1 MLGRACAGDGVI
13 RGPDE
18 PEPRWANALHCPYA
32 SDGAS
37 YPPFSPESEARVRRA
52 LRLLPLPLSIAICLP
67 AMADE
72 KPLNWGLCPVADV
85 LPVFEEA
92 PKADKDAAATRDQ
105 QPTDIEGNQLFG
117 TATVPQYQGNVTLK
131 RGDQFLGTDH
141 LSFDTESGNYIAE
154 GNVRYQDSSFRMVAQ
169 RAEGNQESDT
179 HKISDIQ
186 YQLVDRRGHGG
197 AESVDL
203 QGAVG
208 QMHRSTY
215 TTCDPSQPIWKL
227 SAPQIEVDN
236 DEGFGTARNAV
247 LRIGKVPVLWAPY
260 FKFPIDDRRQTGLL
274 YPEIGLSGRN
284 GFDYAQP
291 IYFNLAPNYDD
302 TLTPRYMSKRGFMLD
317 NEFRYLYDGGRGE
330 LQTAYLPND
339 KLRDKDRGQVQYEG
353 YHNINTHWQARANLA
368 WVSDERYMEDFSSK
382 LIGVTTSTL
391 QSQIGIYGTGET
403 WTAGLMADRW
413 QLTDYTLTEA
423 SLPYA
428 RQPRAFFTW
437 DKPVLSWL
445 ETGVYAEAVRFTHD
459 DVDQKIIDAD
469 GEYVRNGVVTPY
481 FNGSRLDVK
490 PYVTLPFA
498 GAAWY
503 VTPTL
508 AYRYTGYELDRGLA
522 QQTRLQALRDAGI
535 DPATATPEQ
544 LLGDTSPHRSMPI
557 VSLDAGM
564 FFDRETEIGGKSFL
578 HTLEPRLF
586 YLRTPY
592 RDQSDL
598 PIFDTRDFTFSWG
611 QLFRDSRYTGADRQ
625 NDANQ
630 LTMALSTRFIDQDTG
645 RERFSGSIGQILYFD
660 DSRVTLPNQAAVVEQ
675 GKSAWIADANYA
687 INDRWNLGATYQWD
701 PKLKREDLA
710 SVRARYLMSNDGIV
724 NLTYRYRVAPGASA
738 NATKAERTLLEQADL
753 SFLYPI
759 NERWSLVGRYY
770 YSIQD
775 KEPLEIIGGVQ
786 WDSCCLAVRALARR
800 YVRNREGE
808 MNNSFQI
815 EFVLKGLSSIGQNT
829 DRTLR
834 RAILG
839 YYRDDLYLVPPS
851 NTGAARDDYDP
862 NQIP

>member
-1 MLGRACAGDGVI
+1 MRK
-13 RGPDE
+13 
-18 PEPRWANALHCPYA
+18 
-32 SDGAS
+32 
-37 YPPFSPESEARVRRA
+37 A
-52 LRLLPLPLSIAICLP
+52 LRLLPLPLGIALCLP
-67 AMADE
+67 ALADD
-72 KPLNWGLCPVADV
+72 KPLNWGLCPASDV
-85 LPVFEEA
+85 LPAFGDA
-92 PKADKDAAATRDQ
+92 PPADKAAAATRVD
-105 QPTDIEGNQLFG
+105 QPTDIEGDQLSG
-117 TATVPQYQGNVTLK
+117 TSTVPQYEGNVALK

-141 LSFDTESGNYIAE
+141 LSFDTESGNYVAE
-154 GNVRYQDSSFRMVAQ
+154 GNVRYQDSSIRMVAK
-169 RAEGNQESDT
+169 RAEGNQEADT

-186 YQLVDRRGHGG
+186 YQLVSRRGNGG

-215 TTCDPSQPIWKL
+215 TTCDPSQPVWKL

-247 LRIGKVPVLWAPY
+247 LRIGKVPVLWAPW

-274 YPEIGLSGRN
+274 YPELGLSGRN

-302 TLTPRYMSKRGFMLD
+302 TLTPRYMSKRGLMVD

-330 LQTAYLPND
+330 LRTAYLPND
-339 KLRDKDRGQVQYEG
+339 ELRDKDRGRVEYSG
-353 YHNINTHWQARANLA
+353 YHNFNPNWQARANLA
-368 WVSDERYMEDFSSK
+368 WVSDERYVEDFSNR
-382 LIGVTTSTL
+382 LLGVTASNL
-391 QSQIGIYGTGET
+391 QSQAGIYGTGEN
-403 WTAGLMADRW
+403 WTAGLMADYW
-413 QLTDYTLTEA
+413 QLTDYTLTED
-423 SLPYA
+423 SLPYN
-428 RQPRAFFTW
+428 RQPRLFGTW
-437 DKPVLSWL
+437 DKPLLPWL
-445 ETGVYAEAVRFTHD
+445 EVGVYAEAVRFTHD
-459 DVDQKIIDAD
+459 DVHGKLGRED
-469 GEYVRNGVVTPY
+469 EYVRDGSERDVLG
-481 FNGSRLDVK
+481 GSRVDIK
-490 PYVTLPFA
+490 PYVTLPFS

-508 AYRYTGYELDRGLA
+508 AWRYTGYDLEQGLA
-522 QQTRLQALRDAGI
+522 DDIRASQLRAAGI

-544 LLGDTSPHRSMPI
+544 RRGNTSPDRSVPI
-557 VSLDAGM
+557 ASLDAGL
-564 FFDRETEIGGKSFL
+564 FFDRETTIGGTPYL

-630 LTMALSTRFIDQDTG
+630 LTMAMSTRFIDQETG

-660 DSRVTLPNQAAVVEQ
+660 DSRVTMPNNAPPVEE
-675 GKSAWIADANYA
+675 GKSAWIADANYM
-687 INDRWNLGATYQWD
+687 INDRWTLGATYQWD
-701 PKLKREDLA
+701 PKYKREDLA
-710 SVRARYLMSNDGIV
+710 SVRARYLMPNDGIV
-724 NLTYRYRVAPGASA
+724 NLSYRHRINPDGS
-738 NATKAERTLLEQADL
+738 NLLKQADL

-759 NERWSLVGRYY
+759 NPRWSAVGRYY
-770 YSIQD
+770 YSIED
-775 KEPLEIIGGVQ
+775 SKPLEIIGGVQ

-808 MNNSFQI
+808 LNTSFQL
-815 EFVLKGLSSIGQNT
+815 EFVLKGLSSFGQDT
-829 DRTLR
+829 GRTLR

-839 YYRDDLYLVPPS
+839 YNRDDLYLVPPS
-851 NTGAARDDYDP
+851 STGATRDDYDP
-862 NQIP
+862 NLIP

>member
-1 MLGRACAGDGVI
+1 M
-13 RGPDE
+13 
-18 PEPRWANALHCPYA
+18 
-32 SDGAS
+32 
-37 YPPFSPESEARVRRA
+37 RRA

-67 AMADE
+67 ALADD
-72 KPLNWGLCPVADV
+72 KPVNWGLCPVTDV
-85 LPVFEEA
+85 LPVFDDA
-92 PKADKDAAATRDQ
+92 PKADKAAAATRDQ
-105 QPTDIEGNQLFG
+105 QPTDIEGDQLTG
-117 TATVPQYQGNVTLK
+117 TSVVPNYQGNVALK
-131 RGDQFLGTDH
+131 RGDQFLGTDN
-141 LSFDTESGNYIAE
+141 LSFDTESGNYVAE
-154 GNVRYQDSSFRMVAQ
+154 GNVRYQDSSIRMKAR

-186 YQLVDRRGHGG
+186 YQLVSRRGNGG
-197 AESVDL
+197 AESIDL

-215 TTCDPSQPIWKL
+215 TTCDPSQPVWKL

-236 DEGFGTARNAV
+236 DAGFGTARNAV

-274 YPEIGLSGRN
+274 YPQIGLSGRN
-284 GFDYAQP
+284 GFDYTQP
-291 IYFNLAPNYDD
+291 IYLNLAPNFDD
-302 TLTPRYMSKRGFMLD
+302 TLMPRYMSKRGFMLD

-330 LQTAYLPND
+330 LLTAYLPND
-339 KLRDKDRGQVQYEG
+339 KLRDKDRGRVEFGG
-353 YHNINTHWQARANLA
+353 YHNINANWQARANLA
-368 WVSDERYMEDFSSK
+368 WVSDERYLEDFSNK
-382 LIGVTTSTL
+382 LLGVTTSNL
-391 QSQIGIYGTGET
+391 QSQIGIYGTGEN
-403 WTAGLMADRW
+403 WTGGLMADYW
-413 QLTDYTLTEA
+413 QLTDYTLTET

-428 RQPRAFFTW
+428 RQPRLFVNW
-437 DKPVLSWL
+437 DKPLLPWL
-445 ETGVYAEAVRFTHD
+445 ETGVYAEAVNFTHL
-459 DVDQKIIDAD
+459 DVHEKFGVEQEYERTGVSRAVD
-469 GEYVRNGVVTPY
+469 G
-481 FNGSRLDVK
+481 GSRLDVK
-490 PYVTLPFA
+490 PYVSMPFS

-508 AYRYTGYELDRGLA
+508 AYRYTGYDLERGLA
-522 QQTRLQALRDAGI
+522 DDIRRQNLVAAGI
-535 DPATATPEQ
+535 DPATAKPEQ
-544 LLGDTSPHRSMPI
+544 LRGNTSPSRSLPI
-557 VSLDAGM
+557 GTIDAGL
-564 FFDRETEIGGKSFL
+564 FFDRETTIGDTRFL

-592 RDQSDL
+592 RDQSEL
-598 PIFDTRDFTFSWG
+598 PVFDTRDFTFSWG
-611 QLFRDSRYTGADRQ
+611 QLFRDSRYSGADRQ

-645 RERFSGSIGQILYFD
+645 KERFSGSIGQILYFD
-660 DSRVTLPNQAAVVEQ
+660 DSRVTLNRGETPVEQ
-675 GKSAWIADANYA
+675 GKSAWIADTNYM
-687 INDRWNLGATYQWD
+687 INDRWTLGATYQWD
-701 PKLKREDLA
+701 PKYKREDLA

-724 NLTYRYRVAPGASA
+724 NLTYRSRLNPQASA
-738 NATKAERTLLEQADL
+738 TAARRDRTLLEQADL
-753 SFLYPI
+753 SFLYPL

-775 KEPLEIIGGVQ
+775 RAPLEIIGGVQ
-786 WDSCCLAVRALARR
+786 WDSCCLAVRAIARR

-808 MNNSFQI
+808 LNNSFQI

-862 NQIP
+862 NLIP

>member
-1 MLGRACAGDGVI
+1 M
-13 RGPDE
+13 
-18 PEPRWANALHCPYA
+18 
-32 SDGAS
+32 
-37 YPPFSPESEARVRRA
+37 RRA

-67 AMADE
+67 ALADD
-72 KPLNWGLCPVADV
+72 KPVNWGLCPVTDV
-85 LPVFEEA
+85 LPVFDDA
-92 PKADKDAAATRDQ
+92 PKADKAAAATRDQ
-105 QPTDIEGNQLFG
+105 QPTDIEGDQLTG
-117 TATVPQYQGNVTLK
+117 TSVVPNYQGNVALK
-131 RGDQFLGTDH
+131 RGDQFLGTDN

-154 GNVRYQDSSFRMVAQ
+154 GNVRYQDSSIRMKAR

-186 YQLVDRRGHGG
+186 YQLVSRRGNGG
-197 AESVDL
+197 AESIDL

-215 TTCDPSQPIWKL
+215 TTCDPSQPVWKL

-236 DEGFGTARNAV
+236 DAGFGTARNAV

-274 YPEIGLSGRN
+274 YPQIGLSGRN
-284 GFDYAQP
+284 GFDYTQP
-291 IYFNLAPNYDD
+291 IYLNLAPNFDD
-302 TLTPRYMSKRGFMLD
+302 TLMPRYMSKRGFMLD

-330 LQTAYLPND
+330 LLTAYLPND
-339 KLRDKDRGQVQYEG
+339 KLRDKDRGRVEFSG
-353 YHNINTHWQARANLA
+353 YHNINANWQARASLA
-368 WVSDERYMEDFSSK
+368 WVSDERYLEDFSNR
-382 LIGVTTSTL
+382 LLGVTTSNL
-391 QSQIGIYGTGET
+391 QSQIGLYGTGEN
-403 WTAGLMADRW
+403 WTGGLMADYW
-413 QLTDYTLTEA
+413 QLTDYTLTES

-428 RQPRAFFTW
+428 RQPRLFVNW
-437 DKPVLSWL
+437 DKPLLPWL
-445 ETGVYAEAVRFTHD
+445 ETGVYAEAVNFTHL
-459 DVDQKIIDAD
+459 DVHEKFGADQEYERTGVSRSMD
-469 GEYVRNGVVTPY
+469 G
-481 FNGSRLDVK
+481 GSRLDVK
-490 PYVTLPFA
+490 PYVSMPFS

-508 AYRYTGYELDRGLA
+508 AYRYTAYDLERGLA
-522 QQTRLQALRDAGI
+522 DSIRRQNLIAAGI
-535 DPATATPEQ
+535 DPATATADQ
-544 LLGDTSPHRSMPI
+544 LRGNTSPSRSLPI
-557 VSLDAGM
+557 GTIDAGL
-564 FFDRETEIGGKSFL
+564 FFDRETTIGDTRFL

-598 PIFDTRDFTFSWG
+598 PVFDTRDFTFSWG
-611 QLFRDSRYTGADRQ
+611 QLFRDSRYSGADRQ

-630 LTMALSTRFIDQDTG
+630 LTLALSTRFIDQDTG
-645 RERFSGSIGQILYFD
+645 KERFSGSIGQILYFD
-660 DSRVTLPNQAAVVEQ
+660 DSRVTLNSVETPVEQ
-675 GKSAWIADANYA
+675 GKSAWIADTNYM
-687 INDRWNLGATYQWD
+687 INDRWTLGATYQWD
-701 PKLKREDLA
+701 PKYKREDLA

-724 NLTYRYRVAPGASA
+724 NLTYRSRLNPQASTT
-738 NATKAERTLLEQADL
+738 ATRRDRTLLEQADL
-753 SFLYPI
+753 SFLYPL

-775 KEPLEIIGGVQ
+775 RAPLEIIGGVQ
-786 WDSCCLAVRALARR
+786 WDSCCLAVRAIARR

-808 MNNSFQI
+808 LNNSFQI

>member
-1 MLGRACAGDGVI
+1 M
-13 RGPDE
+13 
-18 PEPRWANALHCPYA
+18 
-32 SDGAS
+32 
-37 YPPFSPESEARVRRA
+37 RRA

-67 AMADE
+67 ALADD
-72 KPLNWGLCPVADV
+72 KPVNWGLCPVTDV
-85 LPVFEEA
+85 LPVFDDA
-92 PKADKDAAATRDQ
+92 PKADKAAAATRDQ
-105 QPTDIEGNQLFG
+105 QPTDIEGDQLTG
-117 TATVPQYQGNVTLK
+117 TSVVPNYQGNVALK
-131 RGDQFLGTDH
+131 RGDQFLGTDN

-154 GNVRYQDSSFRMVAQ
+154 GNVRYQDSSIRMKAR

-186 YQLVDRRGHGG
+186 YQLVSRRGNGG
-197 AESVDL
+197 AESIDL

-215 TTCDPSQPIWKL
+215 TTCDPSQPVWKL

-236 DEGFGTARNAV
+236 DAGFGTARNAV

-274 YPEIGLSGRN
+274 YPQIGLSGRN
-284 GFDYAQP
+284 GFDYTQP
-291 IYFNLAPNYDD
+291 IYLNLAPNFDD
-302 TLTPRYMSKRGFMLD
+302 TLMPRYMSKRGFMLD

-330 LQTAYLPND
+330 LLTAYLPND
-339 KLRDKDRGQVQYEG
+339 KLRDKDRGRVEFSG
-353 YHNINTHWQARANLA
+353 YHNINANWQARASLA
-368 WVSDERYMEDFSSK
+368 WVSDERYLEDFSNR
-382 LIGVTTSTL
+382 LLGVTTSNL
-391 QSQIGIYGTGET
+391 QSQIGLYGTGEN
-403 WTAGLMADRW
+403 WTGGLMADYW
-413 QLTDYTLTEA
+413 QLTDYTLTES

-428 RQPRAFFTW
+428 RQPRLFVNW
-437 DKPVLSWL
+437 DKPLLPWL
-445 ETGVYAEAVRFTHD
+445 EAGVYAEAVNFTHL
-459 DVDQKIIDAD
+459 DVHEKFGADQEYERTGVSRSMD
-469 GEYVRNGVVTPY
+469 G
-481 FNGSRLDVK
+481 GSRLDVK
-490 PYVTLPFA
+490 PYVSMPFS

-508 AYRYTGYELDRGLA
+508 AYRYTGYDLERGLA
-522 QQTRLQALRDAGI
+522 DSIRRQNLIAAGI
-535 DPATATPEQ
+535 DPATATPDQ
-544 LLGDTSPHRSMPI
+544 LRGNTSPSRSLPI
-557 VSLDAGM
+557 GTIDAGL
-564 FFDRETEIGGKSFL
+564 FFDRETTIGDTRFL

-598 PIFDTRDFTFSWG
+598 PVFDTRDFTFSWG
-611 QLFRDSRYTGADRQ
+611 QLFRDSRYSGADRQ

-630 LTMALSTRFIDQDTG
+630 LTLALSTRFIDQDTG
-645 RERFSGSIGQILYFD
+645 KERFSGSIGQILYFD
-660 DSRVTLPNQAAVVEQ
+660 DSRVTLNSVETPVEQ
-675 GKSAWIADANYA
+675 GKSAWIADTNYM
-687 INDRWNLGATYQWD
+687 INDRWTLGATYQWD
-701 PKLKREDLA
+701 PKYKREDLA

-724 NLTYRYRVAPGASA
+724 NLTYRSRLNPQASTT
-738 NATKAERTLLEQADL
+738 ATRRDRTLLEQADL
-753 SFLYPI
+753 SFLYPL

-775 KEPLEIIGGVQ
+775 RAPLEIIGGVQ
-786 WDSCCLAVRALARR
+786 WDSCCLAVRAIARR

-808 MNNSFQI
+808 LNNSFQI

>member
-1 MLGRACAGDGVI
+1 M
-13 RGPDE
+13 
-18 PEPRWANALHCPYA
+18 
-32 SDGAS
+32 
-37 YPPFSPESEARVRRA
+37 RRA

-67 AMADE
+67 ALADD
-72 KPLNWGLCPVADV
+72 KPVNWGLCPVTDV
-85 LPVFEEA
+85 LPVFDDA
-92 PKADKDAAATRDQ
+92 PKADKAAAATRDQ
-105 QPTDIEGNQLFG
+105 QPTDIEGDQLTG
-117 TATVPQYQGNVTLK
+117 TSVVPNYQGNVALK
-131 RGDQFLGTDH
+131 RGDQFLGTDN

-154 GNVRYQDSSFRMVAQ
+154 GNVRYQDSSIRMKAR

-186 YQLVDRRGHGG
+186 YQLVSRRGNGG
-197 AESVDL
+197 AESIDL

-215 TTCDPSQPIWKL
+215 TTCDPSQPVWKL

-236 DEGFGTARNAV
+236 DAGFGTARNAV

-274 YPEIGLSGRN
+274 YPQVGLSGRN
-284 GFDYAQP
+284 GFDYTQP
-291 IYFNLAPNYDD
+291 IYLNLAPNFDD
-302 TLTPRYMSKRGFMLD
+302 TLMPRYMSKRGLMLD

-330 LQTAYLPND
+330 LLTAYLPND
-339 KLRDKDRGQVQYEG
+339 KLRDKDRGRVEFSG
-353 YHNINTHWQARANLA
+353 YHNINANWQARASLA
-368 WVSDERYMEDFSSK
+368 WVSDERYLEDFSNR
-382 LIGVTTSTL
+382 LLGVTTSNL
-391 QSQIGIYGTGET
+391 QSQIGIYGTGEN
-403 WTAGLMADRW
+403 WTGGLMADYW

-428 RQPRAFFTW
+428 RQPRLFVNW
-437 DKPVLSWL
+437 DKPLLPWL
-445 ETGVYAEAVRFTHD
+445 ETGVYAEAVNFTHL
-459 DVDQKIIDAD
+459 DVHEKFGADQEYERTGVSRSMD
-469 GEYVRNGVVTPY
+469 G
-481 FNGSRLDVK
+481 GSRLDVK
-490 PYVTLPFA
+490 PYVSMPFS

-508 AYRYTGYELDRGLA
+508 AYRYTGYDLERGLA
-522 QQTRLQALRDAGI
+522 DSIRRSQL
-535 DPATATPEQ
+535 TPEQ
-544 LLGDTSPHRSMPI
+544 LAVATPDQLRGNTSPSRSLPI
-557 VSLDAGM
+557 GTIDAGL
-564 FFDRETEIGGKSFL
+564 FFDRETKIGDTRFL

-598 PIFDTRDFTFSWG
+598 PVFDTRDFTFSWG
-611 QLFRDSRYTGADRQ
+611 QLFRDSRYSGADRQ

-630 LTMALSTRFIDQDTG
+630 LTMAVSTRFIDQDTG
-645 RERFSGSIGQILYFD
+645 KERFSGSIGQILYFD
-660 DSRVTLPNQAAVVEQ
+660 DSRVTLNSSETPVEQ
-675 GKSAWIADANYA
+675 GKSAWIADTNYM
-687 INDRWNLGATYQWD
+687 INDRWTLGATYQWD
-701 PKLKREDLA
+701 PKYKREDLA

-724 NLTYRYRVAPGASA
+724 NLTYRSRLNPQASTT
-738 NATKAERTLLEQADL
+738 ATRRDRTLLEQADL
-753 SFLYPI
+753 SFLYPL

-775 KEPLEIIGGVQ
+775 RAPLEIIGGVQ
-786 WDSCCLAVRALARR
+786 WDSCCLAVRAIARR

-808 MNNSFQI
+808 LNNSFQI

>member
-1 MLGRACAGDGVI
+1 
-13 RGPDE
+13 
-18 PEPRWANALHCPYA
+18 
-32 SDGAS
+32 
-37 YPPFSPESEARVRRA
+37 VRRA

-67 AMADE
+67 ALADD
-72 KPLNWGLCPVADV
+72 KPVNWGLCPVTDV
-85 LPVFEEA
+85 LPVFDDA
-92 PKADKDAAATRDQ
+92 PKADKAAAATRDQ
-105 QPTDIEGNQLFG
+105 QPTDIEGDQLTG
-117 TATVPQYQGNVTLK
+117 TSVVPNYQGNVALK
-131 RGDQFLGTDH
+131 RGDQFLGTDN

-154 GNVRYQDSSFRMVAQ
+154 GNVRYQDSSIRMKAR

-186 YQLVDRRGHGG
+186 YQLVSRRGNGG
-197 AESVDL
+197 AESIDL

-215 TTCDPSQPIWKL
+215 TTCDPSQPVWKL

-236 DEGFGTARNAV
+236 DAGFGTARNAV
-247 LRIGKVPVLWAPY
+247 LRIGKVPILWAPY

-274 YPEIGLSGRN
+274 YPQVGLSGRN
-284 GFDYAQP
+284 GFDYTQP
-291 IYFNLAPNYDD
+291 IYLNLAPNFDD
-302 TLTPRYMSKRGFMLD
+302 TLMPRYMSKRGFMLD

-330 LQTAYLPND
+330 LLTAYLPND
-339 KLRDKDRGQVQYEG
+339 KLRDKDRGRVEFSG
-353 YHNINTHWQARANLA
+353 YHNINANWQARASLA
-368 WVSDERYMEDFSSK
+368 WVSDERYLEDFSNR
-382 LIGVTTSTL
+382 LLGVTTSNL
-391 QSQIGIYGTGET
+391 QSQIGIYGTGEN
-403 WTAGLMADRW
+403 WTGGLMADYW

-428 RQPRAFFTW
+428 RQPRLFVNW
-437 DKPVLSWL
+437 DKPLLPWL
-445 ETGVYAEAVRFTHD
+445 ETGVYAEAVNFTHL
-459 DVDQKIIDAD
+459 DVHEKFGADQEYERTGVSRSMD
-469 GEYVRNGVVTPY
+469 G
-481 FNGSRLDVK
+481 GSRLDVK
-490 PYVTLPFA
+490 PYVSMPFS

-508 AYRYTGYELDRGLA
+508 AYRYTGYDLERGLA
-522 QQTRLQALRDAGI
+522 DSIRRSQL
-535 DPATATPEQ
+535 TPEQ
-544 LLGDTSPHRSMPI
+544 LAVATPDQLRGNTSPSRSLPI
-557 VSLDAGM
+557 GTIDAGL
-564 FFDRETEIGGKSFL
+564 FFDRETKIGDTRFL

-598 PIFDTRDFTFSWG
+598 PVFDTRDFTFSWG
-611 QLFRDSRYTGADRQ
+611 QLFRDSRYSGADRQ

-630 LTMALSTRFIDQDTG
+630 LTMAVSTRFIDQDTG
-645 RERFSGSIGQILYFD
+645 KERFSGSIGQILYFD
-660 DSRVTLPNQAAVVEQ
+660 DSRVTLNSSETPVEQ
-675 GKSAWIADANYA
+675 GKSAWIADTNYM
-687 INDRWNLGATYQWD
+687 INDRWTLGATYQWD
-701 PKLKREDLA
+701 PKYKREDLA

-724 NLTYRYRVAPGASA
+724 NLTYRSRLNPQASTT
-738 NATKAERTLLEQADL
+738 ATRRDRTLLEQADL
-753 SFLYPI
+753 SFLYPL

-775 KEPLEIIGGVQ
+775 RAPLEIIGGVQ
-786 WDSCCLAVRALARR
+786 WDSCCLAVRAIARR

-808 MNNSFQI
+808 LNNSFQI

>member
-1 MLGRACAGDGVI
+1 M
-13 RGPDE
+13 
-18 PEPRWANALHCPYA
+18 
-32 SDGAS
+32 
-37 YPPFSPESEARVRRA
+37 RRA

-67 AMADE
+67 ALADD
-72 KPLNWGLCPVADV
+72 KPVNWGLCPVTDV
-85 LPVFEEA
+85 LPVFDDA
-92 PKADKDAAATRDQ
+92 PKADKAAAATRGQ
-105 QPTDIEGNQLFG
+105 QPTDIEGDQLSG
-117 TATVPQYQGNVTLK
+117 TSVVPNYQGNVALK
-131 RGDQFLGTDH
+131 RGDQFLGTDN
-141 LSFDTESGNYIAE
+141 LSFDTESGNYVAE
-154 GNVRYQDSSFRMVAQ
+154 GNVRYQDSSIRMKAR

-186 YQLVDRRGHGG
+186 YQLVSRRGNGG
-197 AESVDL
+197 AESIDL

-215 TTCDPSQPIWKL
+215 TTCDPSQPVWKL

-236 DEGFGTARNAV
+236 DAGFGTARNAV

-274 YPEIGLSGRN
+274 YPQIGLSGRN
-284 GFDYAQP
+284 GFDYTQP
-291 IYFNLAPNYDD
+291 IYLNLAPNFDD
-302 TLTPRYMSKRGFMLD
+302 TLMPRYMSKRGFMLD

-330 LQTAYLPND
+330 LLTAYLPND
-339 KLRDKDRGQVQYEG
+339 KLRDKDRGRVEFSG
-353 YHNINTHWQARANLA
+353 YHNINANWQARASLA
-368 WVSDERYMEDFSSK
+368 WVSDERYLEDFSNR
-382 LIGVTTSTL
+382 LLGVTTSNL
-391 QSQIGIYGTGET
+391 QSQIGIYGTGEN
-403 WTAGLMADRW
+403 WTGGLMADYW
-413 QLTDYTLTEA
+413 QLTDYTLTET

-428 RQPRAFFTW
+428 RQPRLFVNW
-437 DKPVLSWL
+437 DKPLLPWL
-445 ETGVYAEAVRFTHD
+445 ETGVYAEAVNFTHL
-459 DVDQKIIDAD
+459 DVHEKFGVEQEYERTGVSRAVD
-469 GEYVRNGVVTPY
+469 G
-481 FNGSRLDVK
+481 GSRLDVK
-490 PYVTLPFA
+490 PYVSMPFS

-508 AYRYTGYELDRGLA
+508 AYRYTGYDLERGLA
-522 QQTRLQALRDAGI
+522 DDIRRQNLIAAGI
-535 DPATATPEQ
+535 DPATATPDQ
-544 LLGDTSPHRSMPI
+544 LRGNTSPSRSLPI
-557 VSLDAGM
+557 GTIDAGL
-564 FFDRETEIGGKSFL
+564 FFDRETTIGDTRFL

-598 PIFDTRDFTFSWG
+598 PVFDTRDFTFSWG
-611 QLFRDSRYTGADRQ
+611 QLFRDSRYSGADRQ

-630 LTMALSTRFIDQDTG
+630 LTMAVSTRFIDQDTG
-645 RERFSGSIGQILYFD
+645 KERFSGSLGQILYFD
-660 DSRVTLPNQAAVVEQ
+660 DSRVTLNSSETPVEQ
-675 GKSAWIADANYA
+675 GKSAWIADTNYM
-687 INDRWNLGATYQWD
+687 INDRWTLGATYQWD
-701 PKLKREDLA
+701 PKYKREDLA

-724 NLTYRYRVAPGASA
+724 NLTYRSRLNPQASTT
-738 NATKAERTLLEQADL
+738 ATRRDRTLLEQADL
-753 SFLYPI
+753 SFLYPL

-775 KEPLEIIGGVQ
+775 RAPLEIIGGVQ
-786 WDSCCLAVRALARR
+786 WDSCCLAVRAIARR

-808 MNNSFQI
+808 LNNSFQI

>member
-1 MLGRACAGDGVI
+1 M
-13 RGPDE
+13 
-18 PEPRWANALHCPYA
+18 
-32 SDGAS
+32 
-37 YPPFSPESEARVRRA
+37 RRA

-67 AMADE
+67 ALADD
-72 KPLNWGLCPVADV
+72 KPVNWGLCPVTDV
-85 LPVFEEA
+85 LPVFDDA
-92 PKADKDAAATRDQ
+92 PKADKAAAATRDQ
-105 QPTDIEGNQLFG
+105 QPTDIEGDQLTG
-117 TATVPQYQGNVTLK
+117 TSVVPNYQGNVALK
-131 RGDQFLGTDH
+131 RGDQFLGTDN
-141 LSFDTESGNYIAE
+141 LSFDTESGNYVAE
-154 GNVRYQDSSFRMVAQ
+154 GNVRYQDSSIRMKAR

-186 YQLVDRRGHGG
+186 YQLVSRRGNGG
-197 AESVDL
+197 AESIDL

-215 TTCDPSQPIWKL
+215 TTCDPSQPVWKL

-236 DEGFGTARNAV
+236 DAGFGTARNAV

-274 YPEIGLSGRN
+274 YPQIGLSGRN
-284 GFDYAQP
+284 GFDYTQP
-291 IYFNLAPNYDD
+291 IYLNLAPNFDD
-302 TLTPRYMSKRGFMLD
+302 TLMPRYMSKRGFMLD

-330 LQTAYLPND
+330 LLTAYLPND
-339 KLRDKDRGQVQYEG
+339 KLRDKDRGRVEFGG
-353 YHNINTHWQARANLA
+353 YHNINANWQARANLA
-368 WVSDERYMEDFSSK
+368 WVSDERYLEDFSNK
-382 LIGVTTSTL
+382 LLGVTTSNL
-391 QSQIGIYGTGET
+391 QSQIGIYGTGEN
-403 WTAGLMADRW
+403 WTGGLMADYW

-428 RQPRAFFTW
+428 RQPRLFVNW
-437 DKPVLSWL
+437 DKPLLPWL
-445 ETGVYAEAVRFTHD
+445 ETGVYAEAVNFTHL
-459 DVDQKIIDAD
+459 DVHEKFGVEQEYERTGVSRAMD
-469 GEYVRNGVVTPY
+469 G
-481 FNGSRLDVK
+481 GSRLDVK
-490 PYVTLPFA
+490 PYVSMPFS

-508 AYRYTGYELDRGLA
+508 AYRYTGYDLERGLA
-522 QQTRLQALRDAGI
+522 DDIRRQNLIAADI

-544 LLGDTSPHRSMPI
+544 LRGNTSPSRSLPI
-557 VSLDAGM
+557 GTIDAGL
-564 FFDRETEIGGKSFL
+564 FFDRETTIGDTRFL

-592 RDQSDL
+592 RDQSEL
-598 PIFDTRDFTFSWG
+598 PVFDTRDFTFSWG
-611 QLFRDSRYTGADRQ
+611 QLFRDSRYSGADRQ

-645 RERFSGSIGQILYFD
+645 KERFSGSIGQILYFD
-660 DSRVTLPNQAAVVEQ
+660 DSRVTLNRGETPVEQ
-675 GKSAWIADANYA
+675 GKSAWIADTNYM
-687 INDRWNLGATYQWD
+687 INDRWTLGATYQWD
-701 PKLKREDLA
+701 PKYKREDLA

-724 NLTYRYRVAPGASA
+724 NLTYRSRLNPQASA
-738 NATKAERTLLEQADL
+738 TAARRDRTLLEQADL
-753 SFLYPI
+753 SFLYPL

-775 KEPLEIIGGVQ
+775 RAPLEIIGGVQ
-786 WDSCCLAVRALARR
+786 WDSCCLAVRAIARR

-808 MNNSFQI
+808 LNNSFQI

-862 NQIP
+862 NLIP

>member
-1 MLGRACAGDGVI
+1 
-13 RGPDE
+13 
-18 PEPRWANALHCPYA
+18 
-32 SDGAS
+32 
-37 YPPFSPESEARVRRA
+37 VRRA

-67 AMADE
+67 ALADD
-72 KPLNWGLCPVADV
+72 KPVNWGLCPVTDV
-85 LPVFEEA
+85 LPVFDDA
-92 PKADKDAAATRDQ
+92 PKADKAAAATRDQ
-105 QPTDIEGNQLFG
+105 QPTDIEGDQLTG
-117 TATVPQYQGNVTLK
+117 TSVVPNYQGNVALK
-131 RGDQFLGTDH
+131 RGDQFLGTDN

-154 GNVRYQDSSFRMVAQ
+154 GNVRYQDSSIRMKAR

-186 YQLVDRRGHGG
+186 YQLVSRRGNGG
-197 AESVDL
+197 AESIDL

-215 TTCDPSQPIWKL
+215 TTCDPSQPVWKL

-236 DEGFGTARNAV
+236 DAGFGTARNAV

-274 YPEIGLSGRN
+274 YPQVGLSGRN
-284 GFDYAQP
+284 GFDYTQP
-291 IYFNLAPNYDD
+291 IYLNLAPNFDD
-302 TLTPRYMSKRGFMLD
+302 TLMPRYMSKRGFMLD

-330 LQTAYLPND
+330 LLTAYLPND
-339 KLRDKDRGQVQYEG
+339 KLRDKDRGRVEFSG
-353 YHNINTHWQARANLA
+353 YHNINANWQARASLA
-368 WVSDERYMEDFSSK
+368 WVSDERYLEDFSNR
-382 LIGVTTSTL
+382 LLGVTTSNL
-391 QSQIGIYGTGET
+391 QSQIGIYGTGEN
-403 WTAGLMADRW
+403 WTGGLMADYW

-428 RQPRAFFTW
+428 RQPRLFVNW
-437 DKPVLSWL
+437 DKPLLPWL
-445 ETGVYAEAVRFTHD
+445 ETGVYAEAVNFTHL
-459 DVDQKIIDAD
+459 DVHEKFGADQEYERTGVSRSMD
-469 GEYVRNGVVTPY
+469 G
-481 FNGSRLDVK
+481 GSRLDVK
-490 PYVTLPFA
+490 PYVSMPFS

-508 AYRYTGYELDRGLA
+508 AYRYTGYDLERGLA
-522 QQTRLQALRDAGI
+522 DSIRRSQL
-535 DPATATPEQ
+535 TPEQ
-544 LLGDTSPHRSMPI
+544 LAVATPDQLRGNTSPSRSLPI
-557 VSLDAGM
+557 GTIDAGL
-564 FFDRETEIGGKSFL
+564 FFDRETKIGDTRFL

-598 PIFDTRDFTFSWG
+598 PVFDTRDFTFSWG
-611 QLFRDSRYTGADRQ
+611 QLFRDSRYSGADRQ

-630 LTMALSTRFIDQDTG
+630 LTMAVSTRFIDQDTG
-645 RERFSGSIGQILYFD
+645 KERFSGSIGQILYFD
-660 DSRVTLPNQAAVVEQ
+660 DSRVTLNSSETPVEQ
-675 GKSAWIADANYA
+675 GKSAWIADTNYM
-687 INDRWNLGATYQWD
+687 INDRWTLGATYQWD
-701 PKLKREDLA
+701 PKYKREDLA

-724 NLTYRYRVAPGASA
+724 NLTYRSRLNPQASTT
-738 NATKAERTLLEQADL
+738 ATRRDRTLLEQADL
-753 SFLYPI
+753 SFLYPL

-775 KEPLEIIGGVQ
+775 RAPLEIIGGVQ
-786 WDSCCLAVRALARR
+786 WDSCCLAVRAIARR

-808 MNNSFQI
+808 LNNSFQI

>member
-1 MLGRACAGDGVI
+1 M
-13 RGPDE
+13 
-18 PEPRWANALHCPYA
+18 
-32 SDGAS
+32 
-37 YPPFSPESEARVRRA
+37 RRA

-67 AMADE
+67 ALADE
-72 KPLNWGLCPVADV
+72 KPVSWGLCPATDV
-85 LPVFEEA
+85 LPVFNDA
-92 PKADKDAAATRDQ
+92 PQADKAAAATRDQ
-105 QPTDIEGNQLFG
+105 QPTDIEGDQLTG
-117 TATVPQYQGNVTLK
+117 TSTVPQYQGNVALK

-154 GNVRYQDSSFRMVAQ
+154 GNVRYQDSSIRMVAK
-169 RAEGNQESDT
+169 RAEGNQEADT

-186 YQLVDRRGHGG
+186 YQLVSRRGNGG
-197 AESVDL
+197 AESIDL

-215 TTCDPSQPIWKL
+215 TTCDPSQPVWKL

-274 YPEIGLSGRN
+274 YPQLGLSGRN
-284 GFDYAQP
+284 GFDYTQP
-291 IYFNLAPNYDD
+291 IYLNMAPNYDD
-302 TLTPRYMSKRGFMLD
+302 TLMPRYMSKRGFMLD

-330 LQTAYLPND
+330 LLTAYLPND
-339 KLRDKDRGQVQYEG
+339 KLRDKDRGRVEYTG
-353 YHNINTHWQARANLA
+353 YHNVNAQWQARASLA
-368 WVSDERYMEDFSSK
+368 WVSDERYVEDFSNR
-382 LIGVTTSTL
+382 LLGVTTSNL
-391 QSQIGIYGTGET
+391 QSQAGIYGTGET
-403 WTAGLMADRW
+403 WSAGLMADYW

-423 SLPYA
+423 ALPYS
-428 RQPRAFFTW
+428 RQPRLYLNW
-437 DKPVLSWL
+437 DKPLLPWL

-459 DVDQKIIDAD
+459 DVHQKIRDD
-469 GEYVRNGVVTPY
+469 SGEYVRNGVTTRMDG
-481 FNGSRLDVK
+481 GSRIDLK
-490 PYVTLPFA
+490 PYVSMPFS

-508 AYRYTGYELDRGLA
+508 AYRYTAYDLERGLA
-522 QQTRLQALRDAGI
+522 DDIRRSQLTPEQLAV
-535 DPATATPEQ
+535 ATPEQ
-544 LLGDTSPHRSMPI
+544 LRGNTSPSRSLPI
-557 VSLDAGM
+557 GTIDAGL
-564 FFDRETEIGGKSFL
+564 FFDRETTIGGTRFL

-598 PIFDTRDFTFSWG
+598 PVFDTRDFTFSWG
-611 QLFRDSRYTGADRQ
+611 QLFRDSRYSGADRQ

-630 LTMALSTRFIDQDTG
+630 LTMALSTRFIDQETG
-645 RERFSGSIGQILYFD
+645 KERFSGSIGQILYFD
-660 DSRVTLPNQAAVVEQ
+660 DSRVTLNSSETPVEK
-675 GKSAWIADANYA
+675 GKSAWVADGNYA
-687 INDRWNLGATYQWD
+687 INDRWTLGATYQWD
-701 PKLKREDLA
+701 PKYKREDLA
-710 SVRARYLMSNDGIV
+710 SVRARYLMSNDGII
-724 NLTYRYRVAPGASA
+724 NLSYRSRLNPQAS
-738 NATKAERTLLEQADL
+738 NTTTRFDRTLLEQADL

-770 YSIQD
+770 YSIKD
-775 KEPLEIIGGVQ
+775 SAPLEIIGGVQ
-786 WDSCCLAVRALARR
+786 WDSCCLAVRAVARR
-800 YVRNREGE
+800 YVRNREGDL
-808 MNNSFQI
+808 NNSFQI

-851 NTGAARDDYDP
+851 NTGASRDDYDP